1 MEFFNKKEDVIDI
14 QLTQYGKYLLSIGE
28 FRPDGYAFFDD
39 DVLYDVGH
47 AHFSEEQNKSSSRI
61 KMDTPRVKTQ
71 YVFSGIESQ
80 FQTLKGKI
88 QNTTQRF
95 TGPSN
100 DWLDFGVVQQGPEKN
115 YSLSLP
121 MGESGLATKFAPAW
135 NINYINGTLTGSS
148 QFITGSN
155 FSNVRIPQ
163 LESDIKYKTYVTF
176 FDEEGE
182 GLVEDYI
189 PKRFRDL
196 EQDEFDDSTDFIDGS
211 VIQTEPDFLFL
222 DVTEE
227 NTNFSKL
234 NFDIEVFMIEKAK
247 DKEGK
252 IVDKE
257 TQLYFGGMLGESA
270 NSTLSGFEDEETE
283 QIFTPGHVQYYF
295 DILVDES
302 IDPDLYCASGNR
314 IERKN
319 QFSDQLLP
327 FDCDD
332 DVKTKKINP
341 YDIDTTSK
349 DSEELC

>member
-28 FRPDGYAFFDD
+28 FRPEGYAFFDD

-47 AHFSEEQNKSSSRI
+47 GHFSEEQNKSSSRI

-71 YVFSGIESQ
+71 YVFSGIETQ

-88 QNTTQRF
+88 QNTTQKF

-121 MGESGLATKFAPAW
+121 IGESALSTKFAPAW
-135 NINYINGTLTGSS
+135 NVNYINGTLTGSS

-176 FDEEGE
+176 FDEDEE
-182 GLVEDYI
+182 GLVADYI
-189 PKRFRDL
+189 PKRFRGL
-196 EQDEFDDSTDFIDGS
+196 EQSVFEDEDQDFIDQS
-211 VIQTEPDFLFL
+211 VIQIEPDFLFL
-222 DVTEE
+222 DVVEE
-227 NTNFSKL
+227 NTNFLKQ
-234 NFDIEVFMIEKAK
+234 NFDVEVFMIEKAK
-247 DKEGK
+247 DKEGNV
-252 IVDKE
+252 IDKE
-257 TQLYFGGMLGESA
+257 TQLYLGGIIGETTDSE
-270 NSTLSGFEDEETE
+270 EDLD
-283 QIFTPGHVQYYF
+283 QIFTPEHIQYYF
-295 DILVDES
+295 DIVVDEG
-302 IDPDLYCASGNR
+302 IDPDLYCASKHR
-314 IERKN
+314 IEVKN

-327 FDCDD
+327 FVCDD
-332 DVKTKKINP
+332 ELKTKEINP
-341 YDIDTTSK
+341 YDIDITSK
-349 DSEELC
+349 DSEEIC

>member
-47 AHFSEEQNKSSSRI
+47 ANFSEEQNKSASRI

-71 YVFSGIESQ
+71 YVFSGIETQ

-88 QNTTQRF
+88 QNTSVPF

-121 MGESGLATKFAPAW
+121 IGESSLATKFAPAW
-135 NINYINGTLTGSS
+135 NIGYINGKLTGSS
-148 QFITGSN
+148 EFITGSN

-176 FDEEGE
+176 FDEDED
-182 GLVEDYI
+182 GLVKDYI
-189 PKRFRDL
+189 PRRFRNL
-196 EQDEFDDSTDFIDGS
+196 EQAELDEDLDFIDRS
-211 VIQTEPDFLFL
+211 TIQIEPDFLFV
-222 DVTEE
+222 DVVEE
-227 NTNFSKL
+227 NTNFLKE

-247 DKEGK
+247 DKEGN

-257 TQLYFGGMLGESA
+257 TQLYFGGTISGEEA
-270 NSTLSGFEDEETE
+270 ETAEGFESEEEGT
-283 QIFTPGHVQYYF
+283 FTPEHVQYYF
-295 DILVDES
+295 DIIVDGS
-302 IDPDLYCASGNR
+302 IDPDLYCASKNR

-327 FDCDD
+327 FRCEDD
-332 DVKTKKINP
+332 TTTKETNP
-341 YDIDTTSK
+341 YDINITDK
-349 DSEELC
+349 DSEEIC